1 MKFNLKGNL
10 IAVLLLSVL
19 FLSIGIVSASENVT
33 DIADVQENIEI
44 SQNDGV
50 AQDMVSNTCETQ
62 SNEQTALKNTSITS
76 NNPSMYYKENGQLI
90 GYLKDNDNKPIK
102 NKNLTISF
110 NGKNYSKT
118 TDKEGKIVL
127 NLNLKPNRYD
137 ASIKFDGDA
146 NYSSSY
152 YNAVIKVF
160 KVPLSIQTNNFNT
173 YWKSDLYFKAKVLNK
188 VTKKPVSG
196 IKVLFKVYSGK
207 KVCMQYYATTNGKG
221 IAYLNKNLMVGTY
234 TVHVSISDE
243 KHKKYI
249 VSDNPKSKAT
259 IKVRPTSEMGCCSV
273 FLQVS
278 SSESL
283 TGFRRDSTYSADIH
297 IKSVNWYGHAAVK
310 QYKTDGGYSFHSVT
324 TADGWMVAT
333 GGADGP
339 SVNKDIEKL
348 AGEMVKSG
356 TIQSSKL
363 REIRNLISSLGFSI
377 GHFSIKAPNGKYA
390 LVWVG
395 GFKTGK
401 LNPGQYLS
409 VPNSRDCFREGNW
422 KSFDSNPISA
432 AVKILASDPYGV
444 NRRDATVFYWKA
456 TTKEGSTTSWVKVY
470 AANDNGYAVGAGT
483 SYLKDNIYFQDK
495 FFSKDSLPNTPGKK
509 ILGYHSFGK
518 INNYK
523 ILTSVNAPI
532 VTASVNRAKWFTVT
546 IKNRATNAPI
556 NAVSIKLKIS
566 TGSKYKTYSLKLN
579 KGVAKLNTKVLGAG
593 SHRVYI
599 YSANYN
605 YYISKVSKIVIVK

>member
-207 KVCMQYYATTNGKG
+207 KVCMQYYATTNEKG

>member
-1 MKFNLKGNL
+1 
-10 IAVLLLSVL
+10 
-19 FLSIGIVSASENVT
+19 
-33 DIADVQENIEI
+33 
-44 SQNDGV
+44 
-50 AQDMVSNTCETQ
+50 
-62 SNEQTALKNTSITS
+62 
-76 NNPSMYYKENGQLI
+76 
-90 GYLKDNDNKPIK
+90 
-102 NKNLTISF
+102 
-110 NGKNYSKT
+110 
-118 TDKEGKIVL
+118 
-127 NLNLKPNRYD
+127 
-137 ASIKFDGDA
+137 
-146 NYSSSY
+146 
-152 YNAVIKVF
+152 
-160 KVPLSIQTNNFNT
+160 
-173 YWKSDLYFKAKVLNK
+173 
-188 VTKKPVSG
+188 
-196 IKVLFKVYSGK
+196 
-207 KVCMQYYATTNGKG
+207 MQYYATTNGKG

>member
-470 AANDNGYAVGAGT
+470 AANDNGYEVGAGT

-579 KGVAKLNTKVLGAG
+579 KGVAKFNTKVLGAG